1 MGWGDE
7 VQLKLNGGQGEGVL
21 NGAQGLVRLYS
32 VVGKS
37 SSVCGCRCVCECVM
51 CKQTEIEIEQV
62 ERVADCRI

>member
-1 MGWGDE
+1 M
-7 VQLKLNGGQGEGVL
+7 QLKLNGGQGEGGL
-21 NGAQGLVRLYS
+21 NGALGLVRLYS

-37 SSVCGCRCVCECVM
+37 SSVCMCTCVCVSVM